1 MSTLSEELVGK
12 LCYENGALKP
22 KAECRA
28 GLINHLILE
37 DSYDIDEAENITD
50 RTLRAMNL
58 WNEPRIEDLLKDDE
72 GEVIE
77 EKT

>member
-1 MSTLSEELVGK
+1 MSTLPAEIVGK
-12 LCYENGALKP
+12 LCYENGELKP

-50 RTLRAMNL
+50 RTLRALNL

-72 GEVIE
+72 ADVVNKE
-77 EKT
+77 T